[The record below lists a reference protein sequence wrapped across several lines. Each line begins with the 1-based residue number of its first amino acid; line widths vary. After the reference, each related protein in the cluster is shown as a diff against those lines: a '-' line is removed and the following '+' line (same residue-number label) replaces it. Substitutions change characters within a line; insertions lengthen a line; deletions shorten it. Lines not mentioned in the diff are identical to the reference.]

1 RRRGA
6 TAREGSTYP
15 FYGHERG
22 LRGGGGGGKH
32 DASLGAGPVRTAPGL
47 AVAGILFVIGSILIF
62 AVQVFVLLVFIRVI
76 LPWVYAPYA
85 SNRFARLLMLITEPV
100 LGPIRRRLP
109 PIAGMD
115 LSPVVVWV
123 GAGVLIS
130 LLRFIL

>member
-1 RRRGA
+1 
-6 TAREGSTYP
+6 
-15 FYGHERG
+15 
-22 LRGGGGGGKH
+22 
-32 DASLGAGPVRTAPGL
+32 
-47 AVAGILFVIGSILIF
+47 VAGILFVIGSILIF

-76 LPWVYAPYA
+76 LTWVYGPYA
-85 SNRFARLLMLITEPV
+85 SNRFAMLLMRITEPV

-123 GAGVLIS
+123 GAGVLIG